1 MFDTKA
7 ELLEKI
13 RLGESSFLE
22 FKEVKFKGERI
33 DGPRRDSLAD
43 GLAALANSHGGV
55 FVLGV
60 ADKTREV
67 VGVPLER
74 LDAAV
79 EFVRNVCMDSIEP
92 ALEHVVVDRLLLPS
106 NTGEGV
112 AVVKVDVPRS
122 LFVHRS
128 PKRLFASCGGFQ
140 AAYLSAALG
149 TPVRRARPTACCA
162 LQRTSRATSEDGR
175 LEPVVVVALFDATIR
190 RRQRDIPCQT
200 GDGRT
205 RWRRARQANR
215 GWSAHGQ

>member
-106 NTGEGV
+106 STGEEV
-112 AVVKVDVPRS
+112 AIVKVDVPRS

-128 PKRLFASCGGFQ
+128 PGGYLHRVADSKRPISPALLARLFDDRGQQHVVPFNEQTVPQ
-140 AAYLSAALG
+140 A
-149 TPVRRARPTACCA
+149 
-162 LQRTSRATSEDGR
+162 R
-175 LEPVVVVALFDATIR
+175 LEDLNPSLWSRFVTPRSDEDS
-190 RRQRDIPCQT
+190 RDIPCQT